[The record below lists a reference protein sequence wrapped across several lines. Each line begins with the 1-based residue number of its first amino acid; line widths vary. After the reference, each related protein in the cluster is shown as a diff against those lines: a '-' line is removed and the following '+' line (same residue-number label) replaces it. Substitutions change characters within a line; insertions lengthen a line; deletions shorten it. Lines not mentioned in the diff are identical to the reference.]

1 MCTDVKEW
9 YDKNQLVNTSKSNIN
24 IVSSRRHVI
33 TNDNTVDVLLSDE
46 ILTQVDCF
54 SYLGV
59 TLDAHMNK
67 SQEACFYG
75 VKTTPPK
82 ICT

>member
-33 TNDNTVDVLLSDE
+33 TNDNNVDVLLSDE

-59 TLDAHMNK
+59 TLDAHLTCNEQVAR
-67 SQEACFYG
+67 SLFLWCQDYAA
-75 VKTTPPK
+75 
-82 ICT
+82 